1 MEVLALL
8 KDKARTV
15 LKIASNQTV
24 DDAICLMTSGKVSAL
39 LVTENDQ
46 PAGIFSE
53 RDVFH
58 TYLRNKSTAFSE
70 IILENVMTRD
80 LMVAESQDTVIAVMG
95 RMIKADITHLPVM
108 EEKRIIGML
117 TLKDLMQHQI
127 DSLTAEIYQLKDYIA
142 DLHEAGQD

>member
-15 LKIASNQTV
+15 LTIASNRTV
-24 DDAICLMTSGKVSAL
+24 DDAICLMASGNVSAL
-39 LVTENDQ
+39 LVTEDDQ

-53 RDVFH
+53 RDVYH

-70 IILENVMTRD
+70 IILENAMTRN
-80 LMVAESQDTVIAVMG
+80 LMVAEPEDAVTAVMA

-108 EEKRIIGML
+108 QEKRIVGML
-117 TLKDLMQHQI
+117 TLKDLTEHQI
-127 DSLTAEIYQLKDYIA
+127 EMLADEIDQLKDYIA
-142 DLHEAGQD
+142 DLHDAGQY

>member
-8 KDKARTV
+8 KDKARGVHT
-15 LKIASNQTV
+15 IASNQTV
-24 DDAICLMTSGKVSAL
+24 EDAICLMASGKVSML
-39 LVTENDQ
+39 LVMENDQ

-53 RDVFH
+53 RDVLH

-70 IILENVMTRD
+70 IILENAMTRN
-80 LMVAESQDTVIAVMG
+80 LMVAEPKDAITAVMA
-95 RMIKADITHLPVM
+95 RMIKADITHLPLI
-108 EEKRIIGML
+108 EEKKIVGML

-127 DSLTAEIYQLKDYIA
+127 DSLTDEIHQLKDYIA